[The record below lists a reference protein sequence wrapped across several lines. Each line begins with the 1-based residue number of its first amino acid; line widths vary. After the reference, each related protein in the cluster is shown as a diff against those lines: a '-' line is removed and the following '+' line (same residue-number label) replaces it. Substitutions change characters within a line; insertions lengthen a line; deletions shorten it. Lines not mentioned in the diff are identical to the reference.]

1 MKINNKS
8 VTTSACGPNC
18 SCFPCSTESSLP
30 PLTNYMLEK
39 SQTLFE
45 QPWLKNML
53 NQVDTLKTD
62 TKVLEENKQELCLE
76 ISKMEET
83 THEIRKNQLQQ
94 KLEIAK
100 LSNLIKKKGKLS
112 DIQNMLVDL
121 TLGKQQAETDLKFAQ
136 QYITELENRVRK
148 EVRER
153 TKMDEIWKSTVEEL
167 LIEHNKKAGQMMDEM
182 KLLKRQNE
190 GYKASA
196 KQASETLK
204 DDISKISALKSELKL
219 KNDQKRDLIKQKR
232 AFEAQIRTLDAEL
245 KESKMDE
252 CPICFEPTSIERK
265 WTAFL
270 PCGHRTCSDCADKIS
285 TLPRNTN
292 GRKCPNCR
300 ENINCFLVL
309 EGIYES

>member
-1 MKINNKS
+1 MRINDKS
-8 VTTSACGPNC
+8 VTECGSNC
-18 SCFPCSTESSLP
+18 SCFRCSTENSLP
-30 PLTNYMLEK
+30 PLTNHMLEK
-39 SQTLFE
+39 SQDLFE
-45 QPWLKNML
+45 RAFGLRNL
-53 NQVDTLKTD
+53 TNQVDTLTTN
-62 TKVLEENKQELCLE
+62 TKILEENKLEQCLE
-76 ISKMEET
+76 ISQIKEMTVEM
-83 THEIRKNQLQQ
+83 RKDQLEQ

-100 LSNLIKKKGKLS
+100 LTNLLKKKGKLN
-112 DIQNMLVDL
+112 DTQQMVLDL
-121 TLGKQQAETDLKFAQ
+121 TLEKQQAQNKLKYAQ
-136 QYITELENRVRK
+136 QYIMELEK
-148 EVRER
+148 KVRER
-153 TKMDEIWKSTVEEL
+153 KKLDESWKSAVEEL
-167 LIEHNKKAGQMMDEM
+167 MIEHHKKASQMMDEM

-204 DDISKISALKSELKL
+204 DDISKISALESELKL
-219 KNDQKRDLIKQKR
+219 KNDQKRDLIQQKR

-285 TLPRNTN
+285 ALPRNTN

-309 EGIYES
+309 EGIYEG